1 MILIGRARRQDSPP
15 NVGRTI
21 AALDLPSG
29 RWLMARMRE
38 RLILYGAGG
47 HAKVVGEAF
56 AETFPAAEV
65 AGVDDRADAGRQLLG
80 WPIVG
85 NRDWLLDN
93 WHDVP
98 VMPAIGDNR
107 ARLQLLSWLTSGDR
121 RIATVVHPRAVISAS
136 AELARGVFVAAGAI
150 VNAAA
155 SLAEG
160 VILNTGASID
170 HDCRIGRCAHI
181 APGARL
187 CGNVEVGEAA
197 LLGTGCAVIPGV
209 RIGNHA
215 VVGAGSVVI
224 GDIADGEVWAGNP
237 ARPLPRAA
245 G

>member
-1 MILIGRARRQDSPP
+1 M
-15 NVGRTI
+15 I
-21 AALDLPSG
+21 AALDLPPG

-47 HAKVVGEAF
+47 HAKVVGESF
-56 AETFPAAEV
+56 AEAFPAAEIAV
-65 AGVDDRADAGRQLLG
+65 VDDRADAVGRQLLG

-85 NRDWLLDN
+85 NRDWLLDH

-107 ARLQLLSWLTSGDR
+107 ARLELLSWLTSGER
-121 RIATVVHPRAVISAS
+121 PIASVVHPRAAISAS

-150 VNAAA
+150 VNAA
-155 SLAEG
+155 SCLAEG

-209 RIGNHA
+209 RIGDHA

-224 GDIADGEVWAGNP
+224 GDVADGQIWAGNP
-237 ARPLPRAA
+237 ARPLRREAD
-245 G
+245 